1 MTRQRVIPLI
11 LILLLS
17 STFIFALDLAK
28 SKEIYLNYFEPSNPF
43 HKSVEKAIQDELP
56 LYRFFK
62 IYMVGSSEKSEVAKK
77 TGNYLEALKPFEGV
91 DSEEERLARAMY
103 LAYWEAKL
111 NNKDFSEELIMN
123 SQLFNDFFGEYQ
135 NRIADAFG
143 NYVQDL
149 AAYLFGIDIQLEGIP
164 NELESLRKSIIS
176 NYEYTPVYNGEELE
190 TIKLI
195 TDNQEV
201 VETISSIIKDAETS
215 ASDYDPETLI
225 MRTRSSIFR
234 SSFSLIAGLKSVIS
248 EEFVVVTP
256 KQVNLG
262 WIRWV
267 VYVVFLL
274 VWYML
279 FKNFKLPLTLII
291 ASETVYIGAFFN
303 IQSTVDGMI
312 YGIVFAIS
320 ILFSLSY
327 FLLKKKYVPAL
338 FSLFA
343 IVSLFLP
350 AFATEDL
357 LMKNE
362 FSNSLFYPV
371 LLEETLND
379 PLGKVQNSLKEYDS
393 LINESIQSFSTVVND
408 VFQGEFYEIPEE
420 YFVPENFSKR
430 IEYVNGLKSTHK
442 DFAKELDN
450 FVYYENS
457 RAKKAEKQIQSI
469 EKLFTKFASIASDS
483 FKDEMV
489 AFVNSRFSGKTLER
503 LLSTLNSAKRSS
515 VVWVPGYKVGT
526 FLSAIMLL
534 GFALFLSALNMYEA
548 FIPMLGSF
556 AVSVLTLLRNQTLFV
571 QVGVPSLT
579 IYVNWYIPYAL
590 ILSIGF
596 GLYWLYHNH
605 ILKRRSRV

>member
-1 MTRQRVIPLI
+1 
-11 LILLLS
+11 
-17 STFIFALDLAK
+17 AK

-350 AFATEDL
+350 SFATEDL

>member
-62 IYMVGSSEKSEVAKK
+62 IYMVGSSERSEVAKK
-77 TGNYLEALKPFEGV
+77 TGNFLEALKPFEGV

-135 NRIADAFG
+135 IRIADAFG
-143 NYVQDL
+143 NYAQDL
-149 AAYLFGIDIQLEGIP
+149 AAYLFGIDIQIEDTP

-176 NYEYTPVYNGEELE
+176 NYEYMPVYNGEELE

-195 TDNQEV
+195 MDNPEI

-234 SSFSLIAGLKSVIS
+234 STFSLIAGLKSVIS
-248 EEFVVVTP
+248 EEFVNVTP

-267 VYVVFLL
+267 VYVVVFL

-303 IQSTVDGMI
+303 IQSTIDGII

-327 FLLKKKYVPAL
+327 FLLKKKYIPAL

-350 AFATEDL
+350 AFATEAL
-357 LMKNE
+357 VMKNE

-379 PLGKVQNSLKEYDS
+379 SLGKVQNSLKEYDS

-408 VFQGEFYEIPEE
+408 VFQDEFYEISEE

-469 EKLFTKFASIASDS
+469 EKLFTKFASIGSDD
-483 FKDEMV
+483 FNEEMV

-515 VVWVPGYKVGT
+515 VVWVPGYKVST
-526 FLSAIMLL
+526 FLSAIILL
-534 GFALFLSALNMYEA
+534 GLALFLSALNMYEA

-579 IYVNWYIPYAL
+579 IYVNWYIPYAF

>member
-1 MTRQRVIPLI
+1 M
-11 LILLLS
+11 
-17 STFIFALDLAK
+17 
-28 SKEIYLNYFEPSNPF
+28 
-43 HKSVEKAIQDELP
+43 
-56 LYRFFK
+56 
-62 IYMVGSSEKSEVAKK
+62 
-77 TGNYLEALKPFEGV
+77 
-91 DSEEERLARAMY
+91 
-103 LAYWEAKL
+103 
-111 NNKDFSEELIMN
+111 
-123 SQLFNDFFGEYQ
+123 
-135 NRIADAFG
+135 
-143 NYVQDL
+143 
-149 AAYLFGIDIQLEGIP
+149 
-164 NELESLRKSIIS
+164 
-176 NYEYTPVYNGEELE
+176 
-190 TIKLI
+190 
-195 TDNQEV
+195 
-201 VETISSIIKDAETS
+201 
-215 ASDYDPETLI
+215 
-225 MRTRSSIFR
+225 
-234 SSFSLIAGLKSVIS
+234 
-248 EEFVVVTP
+248 
-256 KQVNLG
+256 
-262 WIRWV
+262 
-267 VYVVFLL
+267 
-274 VWYML
+274 
-279 FKNFKLPLTLII
+279 
-291 ASETVYIGAFFN
+291 
-303 IQSTVDGMI
+303 
-312 YGIVFAIS
+312 
-320 ILFSLSY
+320 
-327 FLLKKKYVPAL
+327 
-338 FSLFA
+338 
-343 IVSLFLP
+343 
-350 AFATEDL
+350 
-357 LMKNE
+357 
-362 FSNSLFYPV
+362 
-371 LLEETLND
+371 
-379 PLGKVQNSLKEYDS
+379 KEYDS

>member
-1 MTRQRVIPLI
+1 
-11 LILLLS
+11 
-17 STFIFALDLAK
+17 
-28 SKEIYLNYFEPSNPF
+28 
-43 HKSVEKAIQDELP
+43 
-56 LYRFFK
+56 
-62 IYMVGSSEKSEVAKK
+62 
-77 TGNYLEALKPFEGV
+77 
-91 DSEEERLARAMY
+91 RAMY